1 MMSSEEDADSFGLYG
16 DKLLKK
22 AKRARQRVDAGE
34 PRNSYSSIPNF
45 SSRPSL
51 MSGGLYGAIYSQNQ
65 QQHNFGLFNSS
76 GYGTSTSKML
86 NELLARQVKQAQDAG
101 GPETNMMLSP
111 MEGASNSDG
120 SKHGFETT
128 SPIIRRQSSGGVDL
142 DDTTV
147 QANDLEKL
155 HMLRNILQGK
165 KELMALHDH
174 ELRAAAAAS
183 AASMNNSIERAS
195 PDNNNSISKNNN
207 TNSNNNIVKQE
218 VNIKSE
224 TLGNGGSDANDTS
237 EINVNNRVN
246 SMSNQMNDDVSRH
259 MDNGEDMSD
268 NRQDNAISGDLN
280 KALNDNM
287 IDEEMICLNSRSD
300 SENSMPSS
308 PGSDMIGSKDD
319 MDIEMH
325 LDKNNVSPIP
335 QSLKNEPVA
344 MDMKRARVENIV
356 NTMRS
361 SPILPSQQ
369 HPQVNGCK
377 KRKLYQ
383 PQQHD
388 AERYSGLNFNLGLQ
402 GLMFGDGDD
411 DEDDEQPPVQ
421 QKRVEKSALE
431 SELRSLQ
438 EKLAEMQQKYVQ
450 LCTIVNEH
458 SEVPELSQEIDDG
471 NSDTFEPI
479 ENKKET
485 PEKQPIQRHSVSSS
499 PTISPMKDLS
509 LNSKVSNASNMMLSQ
524 VMGKMISSKLHNP
537 AQLAPNFNGTHPL
550 LQHINMTH
558 NSHEHAL
565 QQMQHNQQ
573 QQQNA
578 LNQAAMYFGAMN
590 PKFFLE
596 QEVRNSKESAEQQK
610 QQSQQRDSVA
620 QQLERERQQQQNSNQ
635 TAGHSSSQLKQ
646 AQMQQQERERPMQNS
661 NQSQTHSPQQKECS
675 QSQRTQ
681 EQSSNAHGQPSQVAM
696 QAQQQQNSLS
706 LITKMSTSDLSERL
720 NIGRSNSSSVGPV
733 SGTDLEGLADV
744 LKSEITASLSNLV
757 DSIVTRFVH
766 QRRFLNKQSEAAA
779 AAAEQLNK
787 DLMMATQLLDRKSPR
802 TKVADRSSNVQT
814 AAMFQ
819 TPKPPQVINPV
830 AAAALYNSMNVLG
843 GQVNQFC
850 MPESRDTN
858 PEQNEA
864 LSLVVQ
870 PKKKRHKVT
879 DTRITPRTVSRILAQ
894 DGIGPA
900 ANQQQIES
908 NTNANMNNNNNN
920 NSTNGKGSI
929 ASGKFILMN
938 TSTTT
943 PSESPSPRS
952 SYHGPPPS
960 SMLQALST
968 SVAIPNPS
976 LHESQVFSPYS
987 PFFNHHNGPHAP
999 QQAQVHHLKMPA
1011 SPPGFAGM
1019 MDPRDSPPLPH
1030 PPTMLHPALLVP
1042 PPQDYAHIR
1051 AAMDNNDRN
1060 SDCNS
1065 ADISFDGLQ
1074 PTISFSNDRK
1084 QQMLSLTS
1092 VNSSTLT
1099 PMHLRKAK
1107 LMFFWVRYPSSAV
1120 LKMYFPDIKFNKNNT
1135 AQLVKWFSNFREF
1148 YYIQMEKYARQA
1160 VSEGIKSPDDLHI
1173 SGDSEIYRVLNLHY
1187 NRNNHIEVPLRFREV
1202 VEQTLREFYRSIQ
1215 GGKDTEQSWKKSIYK
1230 VISRMD
1236 DSVPEYFK
1244 SPNFLEQLE

>member
-65 QQHNFGLFNSS
+65 QQHNFGLFNTS

-120 SKHGFETT
+120 SKHGFENS
-128 SPIIRRQSSGGVDL
+128 SPIIRRTSSGGIDM
-142 DDTTV
+142 DDATV
-147 QANDLEKL
+147 QPNDLEKL

-237 EINVNNRVN
+237 EMNVNNRVN
-246 SMSNQMNDDVSRH
+246 QINDDVSRH
-259 MDNGEDMSD
+259 VDNGEDITES
-268 NRQDNAISGDLN
+268 RQETSISGDLN
-280 KALNDNM
+280 KTLNDNI
-287 IDEEMICLNSRSD
+287 IDDEMICLNSRSD

-308 PGSDMIGSKDD
+308 PGSDLIGSKDD

-325 LDKNNVSPIP
+325 LDKNNSSPIP
-335 QSLKNEPVA
+335 QSLKTEPVA
-344 MDMKRARVENIV
+344 LDMKRARVENIV

-369 HPQVNGCK
+369 HSQVNGCK

-388 AERYSGLNFNLGLQ
+388 AERYAGLNFNLNLQ
-402 GLMFGDGDD
+402 GLMFGDGEDD
-411 DEDDEQPPVQ
+411 DDDEQPPVQ

-458 SEVPELSQEIDDG
+458 SDAPESQEIDDG
-471 NSDTFEPI
+471 NSDTFEPV

-485 PEKQPIQRHSVSSS
+485 TEKQQTRCSVSSS

-509 LNSKVSNASNMMLSQ
+509 LNSKVSNASNMMLTQ

-578 LNQAAMYFGAMN
+578 LNTAAMYFGMN

-596 QEVRNSKESAEQQK
+596 QEVRNNKETSEQK
-610 QQSQQRDSVA
+610 QQSQQRESVS
-620 QQLERERQQQQNSNQ
+620 QQLERERQQQNSNQ
-635 TAGHSSSQLKQ
+635 TTGHSSLQLKQ

-661 NQSQTHSPQQKECS
+661 NQGQTHSPQQKECS

-681 EQSSNAHGQPSQVAM
+681 DQSTNSHGQQSQGAL
-696 QAQQQQNSLS
+696 QSQQQQNSFS
-706 LITKMSTSDLSERL
+706 LNSKMAHTSELSERL
-720 NIGRSNSSSVGPV
+720 NIGRSNTNSVGPV

-802 TKVADRSSNVQT
+802 TKVAERSSNVQT

-894 DGIGPA
+894 DGIGPTG
-900 ANQQQIES
+900 NQQQIDT
-908 NTNANMNNNNNN
+908 NTNMNNNNNN
-920 NSTNGKGSI
+920 NSTNGKGSV
-929 ASGKFILMN
+929 ASVMN

-952 SYHGPPPS
+952 SYHGGPPAS

-999 QQAQVHHLKMPA
+999 QQAQLHHIKMPA
-1011 SPPGFAGM
+1011 SPPGFAGI

-1051 AAMDNNDRN
+1051 ATMDSNDRN
-1060 SDCNS
+1060 SDS
-1065 ADISFDGLQ
+1065 ADNYDGLQ
-1074 PTISFSNDRK
+1074 PTISFSNDRKRDKNDKPKKIKQFIRK

-1160 VSEGIKSPDDLHI
+1160 VSEGIKSPEDLHI

-1187 NRNNHIEVPLRFREV
+1187 NRNNHIEVPHRFREV
-1202 VEQTLREFYRSIQ
+1202 VEQTLREFFRSIQ
-1215 GGKDTEQSWKKSIYK
+1215 SGKDTEQSWKKSIYK